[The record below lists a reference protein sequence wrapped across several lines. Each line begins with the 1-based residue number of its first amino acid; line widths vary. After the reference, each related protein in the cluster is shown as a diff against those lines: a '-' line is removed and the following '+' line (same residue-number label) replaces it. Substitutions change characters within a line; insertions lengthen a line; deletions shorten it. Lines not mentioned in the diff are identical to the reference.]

1 MSDNK
6 ALLLAEVSNSFFAS
20 CGKNSRDWPEE
31 VRYLEEILS
40 PLSQQS
46 LTELKHLVRLIPN
59 LRSCTN

>member
-6 ALLLAEVSNSFFAS
+6 ALLLAEVSHSMFA
-20 CGKNSRDWPEE
+20 GKNAHDWPQE
-31 VRYLEEILS
+31 VNYLEEILS

-46 LTELKHLVRLIPN
+46 LTELKHLLRVIPN